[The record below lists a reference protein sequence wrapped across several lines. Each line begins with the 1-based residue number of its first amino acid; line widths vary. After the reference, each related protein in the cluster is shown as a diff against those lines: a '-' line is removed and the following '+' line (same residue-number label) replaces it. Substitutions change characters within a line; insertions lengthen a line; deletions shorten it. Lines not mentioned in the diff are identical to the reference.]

1 MLNEAPGAA
10 VCGAMEAERT
20 PPVRRPARRDA
31 RWVGAG
37 AEAMG
42 AEGQVEGDGDRV
54 GQRWGTQGI
63 RDSEWVIGRA
73 IERDEVENTSLRR
86 AEGGQS
92 TSEEA

>member
-1 MLNEAPGAA
+1 MAEGKRDGMLNEAPGAA

-42 AEGQVEGDGDRV
+42 AEGQVEGDGNRI
-54 GQRWGTQGI
+54 GQRWGTQRI

-73 IERDEVENTSLRR
+73 IERIRWKIQAVLMN
-86 AEGGQS
+86 
-92 TSEEA
+92 